1 MLGMATACLE
11 PTVISSVI
19 DYSDSDHTVLILRV
33 FEILH
38 DWEAAE
44 ETLDSKGWNGVA
56 DLIRYPAYY

>member
-44 ETLDSKGWNGVA
+44 ETLDLKRWNGVA